1 MQLQDLKVSK
11 GVEIFVTRDDYRYR
25 LISKVEATDPGKVYI
40 SLISSGSRVFA
51 FKPTDYIEV
60 VYKDRDRMWRWA
72 GVKPGTATLEGY
84 QVHCFESFKEG
95 ISFNRRDTYRV
106 QIMTA
111 MEVTRFAPVN
121 SKVDMSDFDMEAS
134 AKELIAI
141 GIEKSIVNV
150 VVKDI
155 SESGI
160 GFHSPTNMRV
170 GDRLRVRF
178 LTEFGF
184 LTCEGTIVREVEQV
198 WNRYRLFYGCVFTK
212 VDKNLSK
219 YIFAQQRL
227 QLQKE
232 RQGE

>member
-1 MQLQDLKVSK
+1 MRLEDLKVSK
-11 GVEIFVTRDDYRYR
+11 GIEVFITREEYRYH
-25 LISKVEATDPGKVYI
+25 LITKVEAVGPGKVYV
-40 SLISSGSRVFA
+40 SLIARGARAFA
-51 FKPTDYIEV
+51 FKNTDYIEI
-60 VYKDRDRMWRWA
+60 VYKDRDRMWKWG
-72 GVKPGTATLEGY
+72 GVKPGIATLEGY
-84 QVHCFESFKEG
+84 QVHYFESFKDG
-95 ISFNRRDTYRV
+95 TSFNRRDTYRV

-111 MEVTRFAPVN
+111 MEMTHFSPVN
-121 SKVDMSDFDMEAS
+121 SEVDMSDFDMDAS

-170 GDRLRVRF
+170 GDRFRIRF

-184 LTCEGTIVREVEQV
+184 MTCEGEIIREVEQV
-198 WNRYRLFYGCVFTK
+198 WNRFRLFYGCSFTK

-227 QLQKE
+227 HLQKE
-232 RQGE
+232 RQ